1 MRRSSP
7 QKGSCIQDLTAQA
20 SGQALIKGSESA
32 GSATRSVFPSIRR
45 PVTLLF
51 STLLHLCVYLQPADL
66 SVPSLLCLRICSVP
80 HTIRGRCLPSLPP
93 LQKKRSLF
101 HQPGFL
107 LGLFC
112 ILIKIL
118 CVFACVCGLTT
129 YYFNSRG
136 ALAITFVRLC
146 VLQMWSADDLLK
158 PKFLHQ
164 LRKRALSEGTRKTR
178 TDKNGG
184 DGKKRRVKTEQG
196 GWGGKQAFGRYNHEF
211 NGRETRKSSMTKW
224 KERRQWEWKTGAT
237 DEDSVTILELTNH
250 SSPLEP

>member
-1 MRRSSP
+1 MVRRSSP
-7 QKGSCIQDLTAQA
+7 QKGSCIWDLTAQA
-20 SGQALIKGSESA
+20 SGQALIKGSESAA

-66 SVPSLLCLRICSVP
+66 SVPSLFCLRICSVP

-93 LQKKRSLF
+93 LKKKSLF
-101 HQPGFL
+101 HQVGFL

-118 CVFACVCGLTT
+118 CVFAWVCGLTT

-146 VLQMWSADDLLK
+146 VLQM
-158 PKFLHQ
+158 
-164 LRKRALSEGTRKTR
+164 
-178 TDKNGG
+178 
-184 DGKKRRVKTEQG
+184 
-196 GWGGKQAFGRYNHEF
+196 
-211 NGRETRKSSMTKW
+211 
-224 KERRQWEWKTGAT
+224 
-237 DEDSVTILELTNH
+237 
-250 SSPLEP
+250 